1 MASSTRQDTEEEAR
15 PSSSMHAKVLHTLP
29 RWLGCCEVRFNNRQ
43 QVVSY
48 TIHTTARFGAIIT
61 RSDLYSRDRIGRTS
75 LFSIYGSI
83 YGTMQPAVVEPTVIP
98 NRGHKCYLR
107 FRIVD
112 LEPPM

>member
-48 TIHTTARFGAIIT
+48 TIHTTASVQLSLAAICIAE
-61 RSDLYSRDRIGRTS
+61 I
-75 LFSIYGSI
+75 
-83 YGTMQPAVVEPTVIP
+83 E
-98 NRGHKCYLR
+98 
-107 FRIVD
+107 
-112 LEPPM
+112 